1 MGYKTPN
8 VNWLHISAKKGDPAV
23 EPGVEAARSGK
34 YPISR
39 KLYIYTAGDPSPE
52 AKAFID
58 WVLSEA
64 GQKIVAEEGF
74 VPLK

>member
-1 MGYKTPN
+1 MGYKN
-8 VNWLHISAKKGDPAV
+8 AKVNWLKISNKKGEPGV

-39 KLYIYTAGDPSPE
+39 KLYIYTAGEPTGE

-58 WVLSEA
+58 WILSPD
-64 GQKIVAEEGF
+64 GQKIVAHEGF
-74 VPLK
+74 VPLH